1 MVVAAARALA
11 LAVLLAGC
19 GAPLRT
25 TAPPRSAQTGN
36 PFEAVAVRAHPL
48 SRLVREDN
56 YPVRLEAHVEFFD
69 RWGHTVKALGELRF
83 ELSGVGVNRRPAPGR
98 ASADPVRWDTLDIR
112 SPESSSRAFDP
123 ATGTYWVRLA
133 LPGGVVLGGSPVL
146 TVVFTDLRGER
157 LTSSIELE

>member
-1 MVVAAARALA
+1 MVAAARVLA
-11 LAVLLAGC
+11 LVVLLTGC
-19 GAPLRT
+19 GTPAGPA
-25 TAPPRSAQTGN
+25 APPRTAQTGN
-36 PFEAVAVRAHPL
+36 PFEAVALRAHPL
-48 SRLVREDN
+48 SRIVREDN

-83 ELSGVGVNRRPAPGR
+83 ELSGVGVNRRPEPGR

-112 SPESSSRAFDP
+112 SPESSSRAYDP

-146 TVVFTDLRGER
+146 TVVYTDLSGRR
-157 LTSSIELE
+157 LSSSIELE